1 MEYIYAT
8 MLLHRIGKPVNE
20 ETLKKVLTA
29 AGAKI
34 DEARI
39 KSLVAALEG
48 VDIEKTIKEAAA
60 MAPQAVAPAGGE
72 KQAEKKE
79 EKKEEKKVDEEKA
92 TAGLG
97 ALFG

>member
-8 MLLHRIGKPVNE
+8 MMLHRLGKPVNE
-20 ETLKKVLTA
+20 ENLKRVLTA
-29 AGAKI
+29 AGAKV

-39 KSLVAALEG
+39 KSLVTALEG

-60 MAPQAVAPAGGE
+60 MAPQAAPAAE
-72 KQAEKKE
+72 KPAEKKE